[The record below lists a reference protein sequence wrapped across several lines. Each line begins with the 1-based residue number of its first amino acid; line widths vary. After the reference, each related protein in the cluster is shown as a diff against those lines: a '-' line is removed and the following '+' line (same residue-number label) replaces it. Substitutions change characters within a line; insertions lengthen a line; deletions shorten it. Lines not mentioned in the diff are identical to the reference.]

1 MSEHGI
7 PQEDGKIV
15 VAAPELAA
23 ALVEY
28 ADEEHAARIYTLPGL
43 PENAVYVIDLDQI
56 AEFF

>member
-1 MSEHGI
+1 M
-7 PQEDGKIV
+7 
-15 VAAPELAA
+15 AA

-28 ADEEHAARIYTLPGL
+28 ADEERAARIYTLAGL